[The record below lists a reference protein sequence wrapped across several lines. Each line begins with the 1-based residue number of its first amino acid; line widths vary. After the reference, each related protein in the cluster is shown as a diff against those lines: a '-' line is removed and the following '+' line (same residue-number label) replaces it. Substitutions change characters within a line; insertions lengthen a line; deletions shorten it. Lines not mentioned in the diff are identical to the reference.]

1 MKQDTRIH
9 LLPIQVANK
18 IAAGEVV
25 ERPASVVKELME
37 NAIDAE
43 ATQIDV
49 TVAVGGRKLIAVR
62 DNAGGMSRDDA
73 LLSLERHAT
82 SKIRDVDDIEHIHTL
97 GFRGEALAAIS
108 SVSRVR
114 LTTCVPGA
122 DAGTEIAVTGGTVQD
137 VRDGGFP
144 PGTSVEVRDLFFNV
158 PARRKFL
165 RTEQTELSHIRDV
178 FMVQALS
185 HPEIGM
191 SLTVDGRELYHL
203 AGAGP
208 LADRLRDLFS
218 PELVRALKPVD
229 FEQNGIRV
237 HGRISPPDMSRAD
250 RNEQYVFVNGRPTS
264 PALLSYAIGEGYRG
278 VMAKGRYPSVFLFL
292 EMDPGSVDVNVHPT
306 KREVRFRHP
315 GDVRDA
321 VIAAFQSALTAPGA
335 LGPREVP
342 SDARG
347 MPVPAALP
355 PLDTTLQIDDLPPSR
370 AFTYPRRAV
379 SFDPPAGGQ
388 PVDGMFSGNG
398 KSTGSPVE
406 PSMPTPSGGTPV
418 TSPSAPVMAGNAA
431 DTTGVVKGAP
441 WSWCRV
447 LGQVAGFYVVLE
459 TEGGMVLMDP
469 RAAHERVL
477 FDRLMRA
484 VLARHVDSQALLI
497 PDTVEMPARDAARV
511 RQHLDLFAALGFG
524 LSEFGGNSF
533 VVDAVPA
540 CFQGAPVR
548 TLITDMA
555 GSLEQAGLR
564 AGREAREDAMAQAA
578 CRTAVGCRQH
588 LSLDEI
594 ERLVVDLAQCE
605 MPYTSPR
612 GRPTL
617 IFTSTKEL
625 HRKFGRE
632 G

>member
-1 MKQDTRIH
+1 
-9 LLPIQVANK
+9 
-18 IAAGEVV
+18 
-25 ERPASVVKELME
+25 
-37 NAIDAE
+37 
-43 ATQIDV
+43 
-49 TVAVGGRKLIAVR
+49 
-62 DNAGGMSRDDA
+62 
-73 LLSLERHAT
+73 
-82 SKIRDVDDIEHIHTL
+82 
-97 GFRGEALAAIS
+97 
-108 SVSRVR
+108 
-114 LTTCVPGA
+114 
-122 DAGTEIAVTGGTVQD
+122 
-137 VRDGGFP
+137 
-144 PGTSVEVRDLFFNV
+144 
-158 PARRKFL
+158 
-165 RTEQTELSHIRDV
+165 
-178 FMVQALS
+178 
-185 HPEIGM
+185 
-191 SLTVDGRELYHL
+191 
-203 AGAGP
+203 
-208 LADRLRDLFS
+208 
-218 PELVRALKPVD
+218 
-229 FEQNGIRV
+229 
-237 HGRISPPDMSRAD
+237 
-250 RNEQYVFVNGRPTS
+250 
-264 PALLSYAIGEGYRG
+264 
-278 VMAKGRYPSVFLFL
+278 
-292 EMDPGSVDVNVHPT
+292 
-306 KREVRFRHP
+306 
-315 GDVRDA
+315 
-321 VIAAFQSALTAPGA
+321 
-335 LGPREVP
+335 
-342 SDARG
+342 

-370 AFTYPRRAV
+370 AFTYPRRAA
-379 SFDPPAGGQ
+379 SFDPPAGGL
-388 PVDGMFSGNG
+388 PVDGMFGGSEKN
-398 KSTGSPVE
+398 TGSPIP
-406 PSMPTPSGGTPV
+406 PSVPHGGLPPDTAPSVPHGGLPPDTG
-418 TSPSAPVMAGNAA
+418 PSAPVMADNAA
-431 DTTGVVKGAP
+431 DSTGVVKGSP

-511 RQHLDLFAALGFG
+511 RQHLDLFAELGFG

-564 AGREAREDAMAQAA
+564 GGREAREDAMAQAA

-632 G
+632 E